1 MHRRTADHRSDAHAL
16 VARGQALYRRL
27 LALGDAVTEADLVA
41 AQQEL
46 AAFARR
52 LDDAALPLAS

>member
-1 MHRRTADHRSDAHAL
+1 MARRTEDRSDAHAL

-27 LALGDAVTEADLVA
+27 LALGDAVTEADLAA
-41 AQQEL
+41 AQAEL